1 MVTGHSVACH
11 SQAQILISS
20 SMATSPRSDRATSLA
35 RRGGSRASPVQVSAH
50 NSSKRRRTNSQSE
63 ISVTGHS
70 VACHNGEMAVLPDA
84 PSAPARASQGAEA
97 PSSDAE
103 MAPPAS
109 NAGGDAI
116 PRSQSAMDQPG
127 GTGVVVEGEGG
138 TGNSGGDGDDDDDGG
153 GNIAM
158 LDSLQWL
165 PCAYIEPQCEC
176 CGTVC
181 MVCAHV
187 AAFVHTCMR
196 DLCGPM
202 RCAPSVP
209 VSTQH
214 DELNIDLC
222 FTDLYMPVPS
232 YNPA

>member
-1 MVTGHSVACH
+1 MPCRGHSVA
-11 SQAQILISS
+11 
-20 SMATSPRSDRATSLA
+20 
-35 RRGGSRASPVQVSAH
+35 SA
-50 NSSKRRRTNSQSE
+50 
-63 ISVTGHS
+63 
-70 VACHNGEMAVLPDA
+70 NGEMAVLLGA
-84 PSAPARASQGAEA
+84 PPAPMCASQGAEA
-97 PSSDAE
+97 PSSDAG
-103 MAPPAS
+103 AASPAS
-109 NAGGDAI
+109 NACGDAI
-116 PRSQSAMDQPG
+116 PRSQSAMDQLG
-127 GTGVVVEGEGG
+127 GARVVAEGEGG
-138 TGNSGGDGDDDDDGG
+138 TGNSGGDDDDDGDGG

-187 AAFVHTCMR
+187 AASVHACMR

-202 RCAPSVP
+202 GCAPSVP

-222 FTDLYMPVPS
+222 FTDPYMPVPS

>member
-1 MVTGHSVACH
+1 
-11 SQAQILISS
+11 
-20 SMATSPRSDRATSLA
+20 MATSPSSDRATSLA
-35 RRGGSRASPVQVSAH
+35 RRGGSHAPPAQAAAH
-50 NSSKRRRTNSQSE
+50 NSSKRRRTDSQGAIPCS
-63 ISVTGHS
+63 GHS
-70 VACHNGEMAVLPDA
+70 VATANGEMAVLLGA
-84 PSAPARASQGAEA
+84 PPAPMCASQEVEA
-97 PSSDAE
+97 PSSDAG
-103 MAPPAS
+103 AASPAS
-109 NAGGDAI
+109 NACGDAI
-116 PRSQSAMDQPG
+116 PRSQSAMDQLG
-127 GTGVVVEGEGG
+127 GARVVAEGEGG
-138 TGNSGGDGDDDDDGG
+138 TGNSGGDGDDGGDGG

-187 AAFVHTCMR
+187 AASVHTCMR